1 MLAIHRVSALTER
14 CICRDSSHVCHAT
27 VTALTQHGRMNM
39 PTALQDL
46 LIEHLPVARPSLRVA
61 VVTETYPPEVN
72 GVALTLQQLV
82 QRLQAR
88 NHQIRLVR
96 PRQPLHDGP
105 WDAPGSLERTELL
118 VRSLPVPR
126 YPQLRMGLPMKR
138 ALIQQWTRQRPDLV
152 HVATEGPLGWSAV
165 QAARKLRLPVSTD
178 FRTNFHAYTRHY
190 GMGWL
195 HKPMAAYLRRFHNL
209 ADCTMVPS
217 ADLQAELAAQ
227 GFERLLQVGR
237 GIDTLRFDPARRSPA
252 LRAAWGVGDEQ
263 PVLLWVGRLAREKNP
278 ELFVRCWAAMRMV
291 RPDLKLVVVG
301 DGPARELLA
310 RACPDAIMAG
320 ARHGD
325 DLATHY
331 ASADLFVFP
340 SVTETYG
347 NVTPEAL
354 ASGLAVLAFD
364 YAAAA
369 ELIRH
374 GDNGLLVPRGDDAAF
389 IEQAVLLARD
399 PQRALALRRQAR
411 ASTLARSWDQ
421 VAAQVETVWQG
432 LVAQGGQPG

>member
-1 MLAIHRVSALTER
+1 
-14 CICRDSSHVCHAT
+14 
-27 VTALTQHGRMNM
+27 MNM
-39 PTALQDL
+39 TTAPDDL
-46 LIEHLPVARPSLRVA
+46 LIEHLPVASPSLRVA

-82 QRLQAR
+82 ARLQAR

-105 WDAPGSLERTELL
+105 WDAPGSLERAELL
-118 VRSLPVPR
+118 VRGLPVPR

-138 ALIQQWTRQRPDLV
+138 ALVQQWTRQRPDLV

-165 QAARKLRLPVSTD
+165 QAARKLRLPISTD
-178 FRTNFHAYTRHY
+178 FRTNFHAYSQHY

-195 HKPMAAYLRRFHNL
+195 RKPIAAYLRRFHNQ

-237 GIDTLRFDPARRSPA
+237 GIDTQRFDPARRSAA
-252 LRAAWGVGDEQ
+252 LRASWNVAGDQ
-263 PVLLWVGRLAREKNP
+263 PVLLWVGRLAREKNL
-278 ELFVRCWAAMRMV
+278 ELFVRCWTAMRMA
-291 RPDLKLVVVG
+291 RPDMKLVVVG
-301 DGPARELLA
+301 DGPAREQLA
-310 RACPDAIMAG
+310 QACPDAIMAG

-325 DLATHY
+325 DLAVHY

-354 ASGLAVLAFD
+354 ASGLAMLAFG

-374 GDNGLLVPRGDDAAF
+374 QQNGLLVPRGDDGAF
-389 IEQAVLLARD
+389 IEQAVRLARD
-399 PQRALALRRQAR
+399 AALVRSLRQQAR
-411 ASTLARSWDQ
+411 TDTLDRGWDAVARR
-421 VAAQVETVWQG
+421 VEGIWQD
-432 LVAQGGQPG
+432 LVARHAAVRPA

>member
-1 MLAIHRVSALTER
+1 M
-14 CICRDSSHVCHAT
+14 D
-27 VTALTQHGRMNM
+27 
-39 PTALQDL
+39 PTLNTDDEL
-46 LIEHLPVARPSLRVA
+46 LIEQLPVDRPSLRVA

-72 GVALTLQQLV
+72 GVALTLQQLL

-88 NHQIRLVR
+88 QHQIRLVR
-96 PRQPLHDGP
+96 PRQPAHDGP
-105 WDAPGSLERTELL
+105 WDAHGSMERAELL

-138 ALIQQWTRQRPDLV
+138 ALLAQWTRQRPDLV

-178 FRTNFHAYTRHY
+178 FRTNFHAYTQHY

-195 HKPMAAYLRRFHNL
+195 RKPMAAYLRRFHNL

-217 ADLQAELAAQ
+217 ADLLAELSAQ
-227 GFERLLQVGR
+227 GFERLWRVGR
-237 GIDTLRFDPARRSPA
+237 GIDTERFDPARRSAA
-252 LRAAWGVGDEQ
+252 LREAWGVAPEQ

-278 ELFVRCWAAMRMV
+278 ELFIRCWTAMRLV
-291 RPDLKLVVVG
+291 RPDLRLVVVG
-301 DGPARELLA
+301 DGPAREVLA
-310 RACPDAIMAG
+310 QACPDAVMTG
-320 ARHGD
+320 ARHGA
-325 DLATHY
+325 DLAAHY

-354 ASGLAVLAFD
+354 ASGLAVLAFG

-369 ELIRH
+369 ELVRH
-374 GDNGLLVPRGDDAAF
+374 EDNGLLVPRGDDAAF
-389 IEQAVLLARD
+389 IEQAVRLARD
-399 PQRALALRRQAR
+399 PALVTSLRSRAR
-411 ASTLARSWDQ
+411 ATTLACSWDQ
-421 VAAQVETVWQG
+421 VASQVEGIWQG
-432 LVAQGGQPG
+432 LAAQPHALLRPA

>member
-1 MLAIHRVSALTER
+1 
-14 CICRDSSHVCHAT
+14 
-27 VTALTQHGRMNM
+27 MNM
-39 PTALQDL
+39 PSAPDDL

-96 PRQPLHDGP
+96 PRQPAHDGP
-105 WDAPGSLERTELL
+105 RDAADPLARPELL

-138 ALIQQWTRQRPDLV
+138 ALVQHWSRQRPDLV
-152 HVATEGPLGWSAV
+152 HVATEGPLGWSAL

-178 FRTNFHAYTRHY
+178 FRTNFHAYTQHY

-195 HKPMAAYLRRFHNL
+195 RKPMAAYLRRFHNL

-217 ADLQAELAAQ
+217 ADLQAELASL
-227 GFERLLQVGR
+227 GFERLLRVGR
-237 GIDTLRFDPARRSPA
+237 GIDTTRFDPARRSPA
-252 LRAAWGVGDEQ
+252 LRASWGVADDQ

-278 ELFVRCWAAMRMV
+278 ELFIRCWTAMRMA
-291 RPDLKLVVVG
+291 RPDLRLVVVG

-310 RACPDAIMAG
+310 RACPQAIMAG

-325 DLATHY
+325 DLAIHY

-354 ASGLAVLAFD
+354 ASGLAVLAFA
-364 YAAAA
+364 YAAAG
-369 ELIRH
+369 ELIHH
-374 GDNGLLVPRGDDAAF
+374 GDNGLSVARGDDAAF
-389 IEQAVLLARD
+389 IDQAVRLVREPGLVAS
-399 PQRALALRRQAR
+399 LRQQAR
-411 ASTLARSWDQ
+411 HTTLGIGWEA
-421 VAAQVETVWQG
+421 VTGQVEDLWQA
-432 LVAQGGQPG
+432 LVAQGTPRWPAV

>member
-1 MLAIHRVSALTER
+1 MH
-14 CICRDSSHVCHAT
+14 
-27 VTALTQHGRMNM
+27 M
-39 PTALQDL
+39 PTPMTAPFDDL
-46 LIEHLPVARPSLRVA
+46 LVEHLPVASPSLRVA

-96 PRQPLHDGP
+96 PRQPAHDGP
-105 WDAPGSLERTELL
+105 WDAAAGMERAELL
-118 VRSLPVPR
+118 VRSLPIPN

-138 ALIQQWTRQRPDLV
+138 ALVARWTRHRPDLV

-178 FRTNFHAYTRHY
+178 FRTNFHAYSQHY

-195 HKPMAAYLRRFHNL
+195 RKPIAAYLRRFHNH

-217 ADLQAELAAQ
+217 ADLKDELAAQ

-237 GIDTLRFDPARRSPA
+237 GIDTHRFDPARRSAA
-252 LRAAWGVGDEQ
+252 LRHTWGVSDDQ

-278 ELFVRCWAAMRMV
+278 ELFVRCWTAMRMA
-291 RPDLKLVVVG
+291 RPELKLVVVG
-301 DGPARELLA
+301 DGPAREQLA
-310 RACPDAIMAG
+310 QACPDAVMAG
-320 ARHGD
+320 ARHGE
-325 DLATHY
+325 DLAVHY

-354 ASGLAVLAFD
+354 ASGLAVLAFG

-374 GDNGLLVPRGDDAAF
+374 DDNGLRVPRGDDAAF
-389 IEQAVLLARD
+389 IEQAVRLVRSPALVQALR
-399 PQRALALRRQAR
+399 QRAR
-411 ASTLARSWDQ
+411 ADTLSRGWEQ
-421 VAAQVETVWQG
+421 VATRVEGIWQD
-432 LVAQGGQPG
+432 LVARHAASHPA